1 MDAATLLLRLIEIER
16 AVEKHAT
23 PSIRS
28 MLMEAQQ
35 CALQMHQ
42 DRIRILNEN
51 VRLRS
56 DALAV
61 FVRAEEPIAVL
72 EQ

>member
-16 AVEKHAT
+16 AVGKHAT

-28 MLMEAQQ
+28 MLIEAQQ
-35 CALQMHQ
+35 CALEMHR
-42 DRIRILNEN
+42 DRINILNEN
-51 VRLRS
+51 VKLRS

-61 FVRAEEPIAVL
+61 FVRADEPMAAL
-72 EQ
+72 EL